1 MTTHPSAPRQT
12 PGQAWHLTDYMRTL
26 HKRRWFAVPTFL
38 VVFLSGALS
47 SFRAVPIYEA
57 TTQILI
63 EKDARRAS
71 SINTVLEDQTA
82 WMDDDFYPTQY
93 KILQSRALALRT
105 AEALEHDGQREHFP
119 AQSSFSLSPSVL
131 VDKALTLV
139 KSPWQ
144 KPVPPPAADSH
155 PADETISQSGRIDSF
170 LGGLDVIP
178 VHNSRLV
185 DISFQSPDPA
195 YAAKAANE
203 LAVQY
208 IRQSLEFRRN
218 ASLRDNTWLT
228 QQLEEQQRKVVASDA
243 ALQAYKE
250 THNAL
255 AVDDKSNIVVQKLNA
270 LNTQVTEA
278 RLQRIDKEAI
288 YQQVMRM
295 QASGEPLESAP
306 AVLADELVRR
316 LKTEISDAKAEQ
328 ARLTAQNYGPNADQ
342 QKAQTVKI
350 ESARIQLDAEVKK
363 LVGSIQAEYLTAKAK
378 EDALVKELDAQK
390 AEALGLDRKAMEYA
404 SLQREA
410 DSNRKLYE
418 DLLQR
423 TKETGVS
430 GGYQGTNIQVVDR
443 AEEPRYPVLPQTRRD
458 LMFSA
463 MSGAFFGILL
473 AFGIEYFDSR
483 LKSPDEIK
491 AHLGLAFLGLIPL
504 LVTKDKDHGEAPML
518 HHDVPPNFAEAIRAL
533 RTAMLFS
540 SAEEGARSVL
550 VTSTGP
556 HEGKTVISSSLAITL
571 AQAGQRTLIIDADM
585 RRPRMHETL
594 GRSQE
599 PGLSNVLVGD
609 TTLPD
614 ATRQSS
620 VNNLWLLSAGHIP
633 PNPAELLGSKKFE
646 ILLDELKGRYDWII
660 IDAPPVM
667 PVTDAAVLAHMAG
680 GVLFVVG
687 AEMTPR
693 RAAMAAIEQ
702 LKSAR
707 AKLVGAVLNRVNV
720 ERHAYYYA
728 PYYRKEYGKYYQR
741 SANQA

>member
-1 MTTHPSAPRQT
+1 
-12 PGQAWHLTDYMRTL
+12 
-26 HKRRWFAVPTFL
+26 
-38 VVFLSGALS
+38 
-47 SFRAVPIYEA
+47 
-57 TTQILI
+57 
-63 EKDARRAS
+63 
-71 SINTVLEDQTA
+71 
-82 WMDDDFYPTQY
+82 
-93 KILQSRALALRT
+93 
-105 AEALEHDGQREHFP
+105 
-119 AQSSFSLSPSVL
+119 
-131 VDKALTLV
+131 
-139 KSPWQ
+139 
-144 KPVPPPAADSH
+144 
-155 PADETISQSGRIDSF
+155 
-170 LGGLDVIP
+170 
-178 VHNSRLV
+178 
-185 DISFQSPDPA
+185 
-195 YAAKAANE
+195 
-203 LAVQY
+203 
-208 IRQSLEFRRN
+208 
-218 ASLRDNTWLT
+218 
-228 QQLEEQQRKVVASDA
+228 
-243 ALQAYKE
+243 
-250 THNAL
+250 
-255 AVDDKSNIVVQKLNA
+255 
-270 LNTQVTEA
+270 
-278 RLQRIDKEAI
+278 
-288 YQQVMRM
+288 
-295 QASGEPLESAP
+295 
-306 AVLADELVRR
+306 
-316 LKTEISDAKAEQ
+316 
-328 ARLTAQNYGPNADQ
+328 
-342 QKAQTVKI
+342 
-350 ESARIQLDAEVKK
+350 
-363 LVGSIQAEYLTAKAK
+363 
-378 EDALVKELDAQK
+378 
-390 AEALGLDRKAMEYA
+390 
-404 SLQREA
+404 
-410 DSNRKLYE
+410 
-418 DLLQR
+418 LQR